1 MRTTTTTRSLILGG
15 VLTGALTLGAVQ
27 LASGDD
33 GTATQQQE
41 TSSSEHTVRA
51 APQKDQQ
58 KGEPKATTIR
68 ERGIVLEGAGT
79 WRGRP
84 VKVFVY
90 ENQHFG
96 NSLQMV
102 VGDPDGKH
110 AIGAGGGRDAYVVDG
125 VLNVGLDIGGD
136 LAVVK
141 GTVEG
146 NGAPKP
152 ATAEAPDGEL
162 VSSTG
167 THTPL
172 LVEATF
178 EYRGETVDLQFAKAF
193 EYDLRSTR
201 VG

>member
-15 VLTGALTLGAVQ
+15 VLASALTLGAVQ
-27 LASGDD
+27 LASGDN
-33 GTATQQQE
+33 GTAIRQDKNAA
-41 TSSSEHTVRA
+41 TSHTVPA
-51 APQKDQQ
+51 TPQKDQ
-58 KGEPKATTIR
+58 PKATTIS
-68 ERGIVLEGAGT
+68 ERGIVLEGTGT
-79 WRGRP
+79 WRGQP

-90 ENQHFG
+90 ENQHLG

-102 VGDPDGKH
+102 VGDADGKH
-110 AIGAGGGRDAYVVDG
+110 AIGAGEGRDAYVVDG
-125 VLNVGLDIGGD
+125 VLNVGLDVDGD

-141 GTVEG
+141 GTVTE

-152 ATAEAPDGEL
+152 ATETAPDGEL
-162 VSSTG
+162 ISSTG

-178 EYRGETVDLQFAKAF
+178 EYRGETVDLQFSKAF

-201 VG
+201 IAPD